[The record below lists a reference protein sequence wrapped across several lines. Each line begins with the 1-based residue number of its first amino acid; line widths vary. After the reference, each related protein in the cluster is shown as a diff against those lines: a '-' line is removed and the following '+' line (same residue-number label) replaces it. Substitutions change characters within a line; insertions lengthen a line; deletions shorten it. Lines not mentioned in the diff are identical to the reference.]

1 MAGVLEKALM
11 ISFVNSRI
19 QMINLEVALH
29 EMKVANNPELGK
41 LQHRVEKLI
50 SANRNLYST
59 LERNLTQEITD
70 AIEMDTQQYLEKSWD

>member
-59 LERNLTQEITD
+59 LERNLTPEITD